1 MANYVTFFHRRF
13 TLKGGMTTDFKEAV
27 TKSSPFTASSIHVLS
42 CKEAGSGKEVLAWSK
57 DASWES
63 FNWAGAT
70 VKLVCDG
77 WVNEF
82 IVEDSG
88 AEPKRVY
95 LDKVTF
101 EVVYAASM
109 TVEKRVNA
117 GYPENGKEYLNGL
130 ALDLLRPV
138 DTFGETYP
146 FFRSPG
152 NKVIKAYETYTA
164 TLEGDYPD
172 CYLYHMGVSVNDKGE
187 CTYSFKDGLCEG
199 EYDEYGHPDAD
210 ILSKNCGYPH
220 SRHLL
225 RSVTL

>member
-13 TLKGGMTTDFKEAV
+13 TLKGGMTTDFKETV
-27 TKSSPFTASSIHVLS
+27 TKSSPLTASSIHVLS

-57 DASWES
+57 DANWES

-101 EVVYAASM
+101 DVVYAASM

-152 NKVIKAYETYTA
+152 NEVIKAYETYTA

-199 EYDEYGHPDAD
+199 KYDEYGLPDAD
-210 ILSKNCGYPH
+210 ILSKNCGCPR
-220 SRHLL
+220 SRYLL
-225 RSVTL
+225 RSVAL

>member
-1 MANYVTFFHRRF
+1 MANYVTFFHRHF

-27 TKSSPFTASSIHVLS
+27 MNSSPVTATSIHVLS

-57 DASWES
+57 GMNWET

-70 VKLVCDG
+70 VKLICDG

-88 AEPKRVY
+88 AEPKRVH
-95 LDKVTF
+95 LNKGTF
-101 EVVYAASM
+101 DVMYAANM

-117 GYPENGKEYLNGL
+117 GYPENGEEYLNGL

-138 DTFGETYP
+138 DTFGEAYP

-152 NKVIKAYETYTA
+152 NEVIKAYETYTA

-172 CYLYHMGVSVNDKGE
+172 FHLYHMGGSVNNDGE
-187 CTYSFKDGLCEG
+187 CTYSFKDALCEG
-199 EYDEYGHPDAD
+199 EYDEYGLPNAD
-210 ILSKNCGYPH
+210 ILSKNCGCPR
-220 SRHLL
+220 SRYIL
-225 RSVTL
+225 RSATL